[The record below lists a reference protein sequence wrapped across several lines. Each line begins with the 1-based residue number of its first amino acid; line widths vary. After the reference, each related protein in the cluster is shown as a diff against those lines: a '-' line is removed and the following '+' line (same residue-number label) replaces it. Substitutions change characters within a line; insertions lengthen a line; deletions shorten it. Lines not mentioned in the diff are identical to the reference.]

1 MGSRFSRIAAP
12 LTGVLAVLAAVGFVL
27 AAPRLLDLSADQAAI
42 PAPPAG
48 TGEVSSVVA
57 PTPPD
62 SRGQTVSPGLTPSTG
77 PGQAPPAGTAGP
89 ASPAGPGSPTAFP
102 GIAPNERP
110 TGGGISATPQP
121 GVGEEAPGQDGGD
134 DDHGGPSHPA
144 KEHKGHK
151 AHHGHGKGHE
161 HHGNGNGNGH
171 SGDGD
176 GQQQE
181 QGHGKHDNGKHGK
194 DHSKHDNGNHNGWT
208 KPDKD
213 PPEKSHDSLGSGH
226 GNGQKPDREHG
237 QKAKHGKSD
246 RRAHSHSRSR
256 R

>member
-12 LTGVLAVLAAVGFVL
+12 VTGVLAVLAAVGFVL
-27 AAPRLLDLSADQAAI
+27 AAPRLLDLSGDQAAI

-48 TGEVSSVVA
+48 TGEVASVVA
-57 PTPPD
+57 PGPPAPPD
-62 SRGQTVSPGLTPSTG
+62 SPGQTPSRGETTATG
-77 PGQAPPAGTAGP
+77 PSEASPAGTAGP
-89 ASPAGPGSPTAFP
+89 AGPGSPAAFP
-102 GIAPNERP
+102 GIAPNERL

-121 GVGEEAPGQDGGD
+121 GVGEAPGQDGD
-134 DDHGGPSHPA
+134 DDGHGAPSHPA

-151 AHHGHGKGHE
+151 QHHGHGKGHE
-161 HHGNGNGNGH
+161 HHGNGKGNGH

-176 GQQQE
+176 GRQQDNH
-181 QGHGKHDNGKHGK
+181 HGKDDHGRHDNGHHDNGK
-194 DHSKHDNGNHNGWT
+194 HNGWT

-237 QKAKHGKSD
+237 QGAKHGKSD